1 MSWEQSE
8 YMVSESNEPLMV
20 CAEIAAGSLERDV
33 SVSVQ
38 AESGTALAGMCS
50 IIRFILASTKFG
62 KIALKWH
69 LQKLTCVCM
78 CVCVCICVCVSVC
91 VCMRV

>member
-1 MSWEQSE
+1 MHLFSVQILETTLLRMITVLFPGTGLSVSWQQSE

-20 CAEIAAGSLERDV
+20 CAEIAAGSLERGV

-50 IIRFILASTKFG
+50 KFG

-69 LQKLTCVCM
+69 WQWLN
-78 CVCVCICVCVSVC
+78 
-91 VCMRV
+91 